1 MPLLRWSMTS
11 SAKVTESDATA
22 TRNDRQ
28 DVPVVYDRASLS
40 YASSFDSPARQAL
53 IRTVEWLTGKA
64 TVIRMV
70 RAYERNGPASGQDF
84 WTATLAAQG
93 IKVLTP
99 SDQIAQ
105 IPVKGPVVLVANHP
119 HGMVDGMVLAELIGR
134 RRSDYRIL
142 SRSLLTSLDPEA
154 SRFMISVPF
163 PHQPDAQ
170 TRMIE
175 MRRAAMD
182 HLAQDGLVALFP
194 SGVVA
199 NAPSILAPVVEADWN
214 VFTAKMIRMS
224 GATVVPCF
232 FPGANSRAYQIANRI
247 SPLLRQSLL
256 LHEVVRTRNTDFAPV
271 IGKAI
276 PFADMQ
282 SRIADPRALMAWLR
296 SQTLALGQRVGT
308 GVSPR

>member
-1 MPLLRWSMTS
+1 MTS
-11 SAKVTESDATA
+11 SVKVTDSDGAPDA
-22 TRNDRQ
+22 
-28 DVPVVYDRASLS
+28 PKVYDRRALS
-40 YASSFDSPARQAL
+40 YATSFDSPARQAF

-70 RAYERNGPASGQDF
+70 RAYERAGPKQGQAF
-84 WTATLAAQG
+84 WAATLKAQG
-93 IKVLTP
+93 IRVTTP
-99 SDQIAQ
+99 EEQIER
-105 IPVKGPVVLVANHP
+105 IPRTGPVVLVANHP
-119 HGMVDGMVLAELIGR
+119 HGMVDGMVLAEIIGR

-154 SRFMISVPF
+154 TRFMIPVPF

-170 TRMIE
+170 ERMIA

-182 HLAQDGLVALFP
+182 HLAQGGLVALFP

-199 NAPSILAPVVEADWN
+199 TSPTAFAPAREADWN
-214 VFTAKMIRMS
+214 VFTAKLIRTAR
-224 GATVVPCF
+224 ATVVPCF

-256 LHEVVRTRNTDFAPV
+256 LHEVARTRNSDFAPV
-271 IGKAI
+271 IGDAL
-276 PFADMQ
+276 PFDSLAARM
-282 SRIADPRALMAWLR
+282 SDPRGLMAWLR
-296 SQTLALGQRVGT
+296 AETLALGQRVGT